1 MSKKVKAL
9 IAFVVASV
17 LLSVLMINIIPYIG
31 INNGVDIMEMA
42 GSSFKRFKPSD
53 EFVKPLGRTH
63 FGDSLRYVSMSG
75 GGIEFLCKGSYAYIT
90 VIGDGV
96 EHQNSNQYSRFAIY
110 KNGELVIDDTVSYEK
125 RKYHIDINDFENG
138 AVIKL
143 VKLSEA
149 SCSGFYIGTIGAFC
163 SGDIEPTAKKETTIE
178 FIGDSITCG
187 YGIDDDQYGY
197 FSTSTENFTKTYAY
211 LTAKELNADYSAVAF
226 SGYGVLSGYTSDG
239 RLNSEDTLWNY
250 YDKSAV
256 FSDGSLSYWNFNS
269 FNPGYIVINLG
280 TNDASYCGTSQRR
293 EAFYESYYKFIEYV
307 RNKNPDSYI
316 LCVLGDMNNSL
327 YPIIERAVNDYRLNE
342 GDSRVEAMMLEFKM
356 GENPIAVNGHPGPES
371 NVIAAE
377 ALVRKIKQ
385 ININELLKG
394 E

>member
-110 KNGELVIDDTVSYEK
+110 KNGELVIDDTVNYEK

-149 SCSGFYIGTIGAFC
+149 ACSGFYIGTIGAFC
-163 SGDIEPTAKKETTIE
+163 SGDIEPSAKKETSVE

-197 FSTSTENFTKTYAY
+197 FSTATENFAKTYAY
-211 LTAKELNADYSAVAF
+211 LASDELDADYSAVAF
-226 SGYGVLSGYTSDG
+226 SGYGVLSGYTTDG
-239 RLNSEDTLWNY
+239 KINTADTLWDF

-256 FSDGSLSYWNFNS
+256 FADGSKAYWS
-269 FNPGYIVINLG
+269 FDRLNPDYIVINLG
-280 TNDASYCGTSQRR
+280 TNDASYCNTVGRR
-293 EAFYESYYKFIEYV
+293 EAFCESYYKFIKYV
-307 RNKNPDSYI
+307 RSKNPDSYI

-327 YPIIERAVNDYRLNE
+327 YPMIEKAVADYTLNE
-342 GDSRVEAMMLEFKM
+342 GDNRVEAMMLEFKM
-356 GENPIAVNGHPGPES
+356 GENPIAVNGHPGAQS

-377 ALVRKIKQ
+377 ALVRKIKALK
-385 ININELLKG
+385 INELL
-394 E
+394 

>member
-1 MSKKVKAL
+1 VSKKIKAL
-9 IAFVVASV
+9 LVFAVITA
-17 LLSVLMINIIPYIG
+17 LLSVLIIYFIPYIG
-31 INNGVDIMEMA
+31 INGGVDIVDMV
-42 GSSFKRFKPSD
+42 GSSFKRFKPSE

-63 FGDSLRYVSMSG
+63 YGDSLRYISMSG

-90 VIGDGV
+90 VISDDV
-96 EHQNSNQYSRFAIY
+96 ENQHKNQHSRFAIY
-110 KNGELVIDDTVSYEK
+110 KNGELVVDDTVNFEK

-138 AVIKL
+138 AVIRL

-163 SGDIEPTAKKETTIE
+163 TGDIEPTAKKETAIE

-197 FSTSTENFTKTYAY
+197 FSTATENFAKTYAY
-211 LTAKELNADYSAVAF
+211 LTAEKLDADYSAVAF

-239 RLNSEDTLWNY
+239 RINSKDTLWNY

-256 FSDGSLSYWNFNS
+256 FPDGSKAYWNFDS
-269 FNPGYIVINLG
+269 FNPDYVVINLG
-280 TNDASYCGTSQRR
+280 TNDASYCGTLQRR
-293 EAFYESYYKFIEYV
+293 ESFYESYYDFIKYV
-307 RNKNPDSYI
+307 RSKSPDSYI

-327 YPIIERAVNDYRLNE
+327 YPMIEKAVSAYRLNE
-342 GDSRVEAMMLEFKM
+342 EDNRIEAMMLEFKM
-356 GENPIAVNGHPGPES
+356 GENPIAVNGHPGAES

-377 ALVRKIKQ
+377 TLVRKIKELK
-385 ININELLKG
+385 INELL
-394 E
+394 

>member
-1 MSKKVKAL
+1 MPKIIKTLIISVIVIAL
-9 IAFVVASV
+9 FSV
-17 LLSVLMINIIPYIG
+17 LIINLVPYIG
-31 INNGVDIMEMA
+31 INDGVDIVEIV

-53 EFVKPLGRTH
+53 EYVKPIGRTH
-63 FGDSLRYVSMSG
+63 FGDSLRYISMSG

-90 VIGDGV
+90 VIGDNV
-96 EHQNSNQYSRFAIY
+96 EKQHNSQHSRFAIY
-110 KNGELVIDDTVSYEK
+110 KNGELVVDDTVNFEK
-125 RKYHIDINDFENG
+125 RKYHIDINDFEKG
-138 AVIKL
+138 AVIRL

-163 SGDIEPTAKKETTIE
+163 TGDIEPTAKKETAIE

-197 FSTSTENFTKTYAY
+197 FSTATENFAKTYAY
-211 LTAKELNADYSAVAF
+211 LTAEKLDADYSAVAF

-239 RLNSEDTLWNY
+239 RLNSDDTLWHY

-256 FSDGSLSYWNFNS
+256 FTDSSKAYWNFAGFS
-269 FNPGYIVINLG
+269 PDYIVINLG
-280 TNDASYCGTSQRR
+280 TNDASYCGTGNRR
-293 EAFYESYYKFIEYV
+293 EAFCKSYYDFIKYV
-307 RNKNPDSYI
+307 RSKNPDSYI

-327 YPIIERAVNDYRLNE
+327 YPMIEKAVADYNLNE
-342 GDSRVEAMMLEFKM
+342 GDNRAEAMMLEFKM

-377 ALVRKIKQ
+377 TLVRKIKELK
-385 ININELLKG
+385 INELL
-394 E
+394 